1 MWEDALADHRLRH
14 EWGRWGKGQEEQ
26 EKERRGTGQEEEE
39 GELNLREL

>member
-14 EWGRWGKGQEEQ
+14 EWGRWGK